1 MELLS
6 AVGLPVLLLSAT
18 TLSALFALG
27 LWPWRPAR
35 NASSGPSLR
44 SKRPDQGAGR
54 TLTVKRLLLA
64 VVGAV
69 GAFLAL
75 PVAPVGVLVLESA
88 LAPAVRWEM
97 PAGFRGWVTVRHEDP
112 TCPALR
118 RAAGMLVVPIN
129 TLGCGCTSEP
139 IPERW
144 RPSYVYVEP
153 DGKVIEI
160 RETGWGGGGEV
171 WAGFT
176 APRQASIPYP
186 ELGFYVGTESEF
198 KQGAY
203 GPPPRPTD
211 PSRC

>member
-6 AVGLPVLLLSAT
+6 AVGLPVVLLSAT

-27 LWPWRPAR
+27 LWPWQPAR

-44 SKRPDQGAGR
+44 LKRPDQGAGR
-54 TLTVKRLLLA
+54 TLAKKRLFLA
-64 VVGAV
+64 LVGAV

-75 PVAPVGVLVLESA
+75 PLALVGLLLLQSA

-97 PAGFRGWVTVRHEDP
+97 PAGFRGWVTVRYEDP

-118 RAAGMLVVPIN
+118 REAGMLVVPVN

-139 IPERW
+139 IPDRW
-144 RPSYVYVEP
+144 RPSYVYVHP
-153 DGKVIEI
+153 DGKIIEI
-160 RETGWGGGGEV
+160 RSTGWGGGGEV
-171 WAGFT
+171 WGGFT
-176 APRQASIPYP
+176 SPRQASHQFP
-186 ELGFYVGTESEF
+186 ELGFYVGTENEF
-198 KQGAY
+198 KQGAF

-211 PSRC
+211 PPRC